1 MVKRS
6 LLVTTMVVLILPALP
21 LATADAAAHT
31 CAGKTVTIL
40 GTAGDD
46 IIRGTARAD
55 VIDGLTGSDL
65 INGLTGNDTICGG
78 YGADD
83 LRGNAGNDRL
93 YGGLDARTDV
103 GGGFTGMRGD
113 TLRGG
118 SGNDTLVPGIDT
130 RTAAEVHPDRI
141 LYDTSTRGIRINL
154 TQGTATGD
162 GTDRVVVNGPVEL
175 VTTSF
180 DDTVVGSP
188 YADTINTSD
197 GRDSV
202 SAAGGNDDVTT
213 VMTRDAKTLNGGAGT
228 DDLHVI
234 EGVRAHATLNIA
246 THVFR
251 LDTAKPVVATVPGFE
266 TYAFRGFSWRV
277 IGTAGADYVN
287 ARGMGLGQ
295 PVDMLGFGGDDSLL
309 AGGGNDVYNGGMGTD
324 CIQLFPNPGDNGIDT
339 TTSVETT
346 MVDNPCPWP

>member
-1 MVKRS
+1 
-6 LLVTTMVVLILPALP
+6 
-21 LATADAAAHT
+21 
-31 CAGKTVTIL
+31 
-40 GTAGDD
+40 
-46 IIRGTARAD
+46 
-55 VIDGLTGSDL
+55 
-65 INGLTGNDTICGG
+65 
-78 YGADD
+78 
-83 LRGNAGNDRL
+83 L

-103 GGGFTGMRGD
+103 GGGFTGMTGD

-154 TQGTATGD
+154 TRGTATGD
-162 GTDRVVVNGPVEL
+162 GTDRVVVNGPMEL
-175 VTTSF
+175 VTSQHP
-180 DDTVVGSP
+180 DTVVGSP
-188 YADTINTSD
+188 YADTINTSY
-197 GRDSV
+197 GKDSV

-213 VMTRDAKTLNGGAGT
+213 TMTRDAKTLTGGAGT

-234 EGVRAHATLNIA
+234 EGLSAHATLNIS

-266 TYAFRGFSWRV
+266 TYAFRGISWRV

-295 PVDMLGFGGDDSLL
+295 PVDMKGFGGDDSLL
-309 AGGGNDVYNGGMGTD
+309 AGGGNDVYNGGTGTD